1 MPEAPDAVAAAAL
14 PSPAAALERRFGEIL
29 AGPMHDVPMLNHA
42 LRVQA
47 VGFRAWG
54 PHWLGVLVTPWFMS
68 LVLFPRE
75 RAACQPVGERETR
88 QHVFPAG
95 VFEFIGNRDAV
106 LGDYQACS
114 LFSPMFEFADHA
126 TAVDTAAASLAAL
139 FDAASRLGSD
149 VPAGAEVKPAPVS
162 PTPVTPATAT
172 SAALSKRDFLFGG
185 NKQREPR
192 EP

>member
-1 MPEAPDAVAAAAL
+1 VP
-14 PSPAAALERRFGEIL
+14 PATRWANAK
-29 AGPMHDVPMLNHA
+29 HA
-42 LRVQA
+42 
-47 VGFRAWG
+47 
-54 PHWLGVLVTPWFMS
+54 S
-68 LVLFPRE
+68 I
-75 RAACQPVGERETR
+75 
-88 QHVFPAG
+88 VFPAG

-149 VPAGAEVKPAPVS
+149 VPAGAEAKPASAS
-162 PTPVTPATAT
+162 PAPATPATAT